1 MRLDHR
7 LDGPADA
14 PVLVLSNSLATD
26 LELCWST
33 NVGAW
38 TSSFRVLRYDQRG
51 HGGSEIPPG
60 PYTVE
65 LLGRDVL
72 DVMDAVGVERA
83 SFCGLSLGGAT
94 GMWLAVNAPR
104 RIERLVLACTS
115 PRFGE
120 PEQWLDRARIVR
132 SEGLEAIA
140 DAVLAR
146 WLTPRFRREHQAETA
161 RFRAGLVRTPAE
173 AYAACCEAL
182 AAWDFRDRVG
192 EIAAPTLVI
201 GGADDPAV
209 TPEQATLLADAI
221 PGSRLL
227 VLPEAAH
234 LANVEQP
241 EAFSAAVNEH
251 LALREAA

>member
-1 MRLDHR
+1 MRLNHR
-7 LDGPADA
+7 FDGPADA
-14 PVLVLSNSLATD
+14 PILVLSNSLATD
-26 LELCWST
+26 LEVWSS
-33 NVGAW
+33 NLPAW
-38 TSSFRVLRYDQRG
+38 TSTFRVLRYDQRG

-60 PYTVE
+60 PYSLE

-72 DVMDAVGVERA
+72 DLLDEVGVERA

-94 GMWLAVNAPR
+94 GMWLAVNAPD

-140 DAVLAR
+140 DAVVRR
-146 WLTPRFRREHQAETA
+146 WFTPRFRNERQTVAA
-161 RFRAGLVRTPAE
+161 RFRAGLVGTSTE

-201 GGADDPAV
+201 AGADDPGV
-209 TPEQATLLADAI
+209 TPEQAALLADAI
-221 PGSRLL
+221 DGSRLV

-241 EAFSAAVNEH
+241 EAFSAAVSEH
-251 LALREAA
+251 LALQEAA

>member
-1 MRLDHR
+1 MRLNHR
-7 LDGPADA
+7 FDGPADA
-14 PVLVLSNSLATD
+14 PILVLSNSLATD
-26 LELCWST
+26 LTAWSA

-38 TSSFRVLRYDQRG
+38 TSSFRILRYDQRG
-51 HGGSEIPPG
+51 HGGSEVPPG
-60 PYTVE
+60 PYSLE

-72 DVMDAVGVERA
+72 DVLDEVGVERA

-94 GMWLAVNAPR
+94 GMWLAVNAPH

-146 WLTPRFRREHQAETA
+146 WLTPRFRSDHQTEAA
-161 RFRAGLVRTPAE
+161 GLRAGLVRTPTE
-173 AYAACCEAL
+173 GYAACCEAL

-201 GGADDPAV
+201 AGADDPAV
-209 TPEQATLLADAI
+209 TPEQAALLADAI
-221 PGSRLL
+221 AGSKLV

-234 LANVEQP
+234 LANIEQP
-241 EAFSAAVNEH
+241 QAFSAAVSEH
-251 LALREAA
+251 LALQEAA

>member
-1 MRLDHR
+1 MRLHHR
-7 LDGPADA
+7 WDGPPDA

-26 LELCWST
+26 LDLWSA

-51 HGGSEIPPG
+51 HGRSEVPPG
-60 PYTVE
+60 PYAVE

-72 DVMDAVGVERA
+72 DLLDEVGVERA

-94 GMWLAVNAPR
+94 GMWLAVNAPQ

-115 PRFGE
+115 PRFGTA
-120 PEQWLDRARIVR
+120 EQWLDRARIVR

-146 WLTPRFRREHQAETA
+146 WFTPRFRTEQEAEA
-161 RFRAGLVRTPAE
+161 SQFRAGFVETPAE
-173 AYAACCEAL
+173 GYAACCEAL

-201 GGADDPAV
+201 AGDDDPAV
-209 TPEQATLLADAI
+209 TPEQARRLAASI
-221 PGSRLL
+221 PESSLV
-227 VLPEAAH
+227 VLPDAAH
-234 LANVEQP
+234 LANLEQP

>member
-1 MRLDHR
+1 MRLNHR
-7 LDGPADA
+7 FDGPADA

-26 LELCWST
+26 LDLWSA
-33 NVGAW
+33 NLPAW
-38 TSSFRVLRYDQRG
+38 TSTFRVLRYDQRG
-51 HGGSEIPPG
+51 HGGSDVPPG
-60 PYTVE
+60 PYSVE
-65 LLGRDVL
+65 LLGRDL
-72 DVMDAVGVERA
+72 LALMDAVGVERA

-94 GMWLAVNAPR
+94 AMWLAVNAPS

-140 DAVLAR
+140 DVVLAR
-146 WLTPRFRREHQAETA
+146 WFTPRFRSDHETEAA
-161 RFRAGLVRTPAE
+161 RFRAGLVGTPAE

-182 AAWDFRDRVG
+182 AAWDFRERVG
-192 EIAAPTLVI
+192 EIAAATIVI
-201 GGADDPAV
+201 AGADDPAV
-209 TPEQATLLADAI
+209 TPEQAALLADAI

-234 LANVEQP
+234 LANIEQP
-241 EAFSAAVNEH
+241 EAFSAAVNQH
-251 LALREAA
+251 LGLQEAA

>member
-1 MRLDHR
+1 MRLNHR
-7 LDGPADA
+7 FDGPADA
-14 PVLVLSNSLATD
+14 PILVLSNSLATD
-26 LELCWST
+26 LTAWSS
-33 NVGAW
+33 NLPAW
-38 TSSFRVLRYDQRG
+38 TSTFRVLRYDQRG
-51 HGGSEIPPG
+51 HGGSEVPPG
-60 PYTVE
+60 PYSLE
-65 LLGRDVL
+65 LLGRDVVDLL
-72 DVMDAVGVERA
+72 DEVGVERA

-94 GMWLAVNAPR
+94 GMWVAVNAPD

-146 WLTPRFRREHQAETA
+146 WFTPRFREEHQTVVAG
-161 RFRAGLVRTPAE
+161 FRAGLVGTSTD

-182 AAWDFRDRVG
+182 AAWDFRDRVR

-201 GGADDPAV
+201 AGNDDPAV
-209 TPEQATLLADAI
+209 PPDQAALLADAI
-221 PGSRLL
+221 AGSRLV
-227 VLPEAAH
+227 VLAEAAH

-241 EAFSAAVNEH
+241 EAFSAAVSEH
-251 LALREAA
+251 LALQEAA

>member
-1 MRLDHR
+1 MRLNHR
-7 LDGPADA
+7 VDGPADA

-26 LELCWST
+26 LELWSA
-33 NVGAW
+33 NLSSW

-51 HGGSEIPPG
+51 HGGSEIAPG
-60 PYTVE
+60 PYSVD

-72 DVMDAVGVERA
+72 DLMDAVGVERA

-94 GMWLAVNAPR
+94 GMWVAVNAPH

-115 PRFGE
+115 PCFGE
-120 PEQWLDRARIVR
+120 PQQWVDRARIVR

-140 DAVLAR
+140 EAVLAR
-146 WLTPRFRREHQAETA
+146 WFTPRFRIEHKTEAA
-161 RFRAGLVRTPAE
+161 RFRGGLVEIPAE
-173 AYAACCEAL
+173 VYAACCEAL

-201 GGADDPAV
+201 AGADDPAV
-209 TPEQATLLADAI
+209 TPEQAALLAASI
-221 PGSRLL
+221 PGSSLV
-227 VLPEAAH
+227 VLPDAAH
-234 LANVEQP
+234 FANVEQP
-241 EAFSAAVNEH
+241 QAFAAAVNEH

>member
-1 MRLDHR
+1 MTLNHR
-7 LDGPADA
+7 FDGPAEA

-26 LELCWST
+26 LTAWSA
-33 NVGAW
+33 NLPAW

-51 HGGSEIPPG
+51 HGGSEVPPG
-60 PYTVE
+60 PYSLE

-72 DVMDAVGVERA
+72 ELLDAAAVDRA

-94 GMWLAVNAPR
+94 GMWVAVNAPN

-140 DAVLAR
+140 DALLGR
-146 WLTPRFRREHQAETA
+146 WFTPRFHREREAVVRRYRAALVGTSAE
-161 RFRAGLVRTPAE
+161 G
-173 AYAACCEAL
+173 YAACCDAL
-182 AAWDFRDRVG
+182 AAWDFRDQVG

-201 GGADDPAV
+201 AAAEDPTV
-209 TPEQATLLADAI
+209 PPEQAAQLADAI
-221 PGSRLL
+221 GGSRLV
-227 VLPEAAH
+227 VLESAAH

-241 EAFSAAVNEH
+241 EAFSAAVSEH
-251 LALREAA
+251 LALQEAA